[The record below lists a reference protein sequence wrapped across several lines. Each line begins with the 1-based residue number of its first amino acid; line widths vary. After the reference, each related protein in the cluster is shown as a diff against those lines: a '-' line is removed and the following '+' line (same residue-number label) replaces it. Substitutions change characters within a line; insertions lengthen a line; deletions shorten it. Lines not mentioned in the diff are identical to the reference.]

1 MAAAILLTAARV
13 AQAQQ
18 RAQAPS
24 SGRQGT
30 AERVQPGSAPTPDFR
45 DDADAR
51 ETRERLEALFEKYP
65 PSLVGV
71 LKLDPSLL
79 TNEAYLAPYPA
90 LATYLAQHPE
100 IPHNPGYFLANLRS
114 ANVWEPRDERRQAY
128 DLISG
133 VLAGIAAFF
142 VFITVVTAIGW
153 LIRTTINYRRW
164 NRLSKIQTE
173 VHTKLLD
180 RLTQSEDLMAYM
192 QTPAGKRFLES
203 APIPLDNEA
212 RPLSAPISRIL
223 WSLQAGVV
231 LLVFGMGLFFLSA
244 RLITE
249 VANAMS
255 VFGVMAIALGAG
267 FVISAVA
274 AYVASR
280 RFGLMESRPAG
291 TEPSV

>member
-1 MAAAILLTAARV
+1 MVVLAGSHMAAAQRSQAA
-13 AQAQQ
+13 
-18 RAQAPS
+18 P
-24 SGRQGT
+24 SGRQGA
-30 AERVQPGSAPTPDFR
+30 AERTQPGSAPAEFR

-51 ETRERLEALFEKYP
+51 ETRERLENLFEKYP

-90 LATYLAQHPE
+90 LAAFLGQHPE
-100 IPHNPGYFLANLRS
+100 IAHNPVYFLQNLRGVS
-114 ANVWEPRDERRQAY
+114 AWEPRDERRQAY
-128 DLISG
+128 ELIGG
-133 VLAGIAAFF
+133 VLGGIAGFL
-142 VFITVVTAIGW
+142 VFIVVVTAIGW

-203 APIPLDNEA
+203 APIPLDTET

-231 LLVFGMGLFFLSA
+231 LLVFGIGLYLLSG
-244 RLITE
+244 RLVTD
-249 VANAMS
+249 VATAMS
-255 VFGVMAIALGAG
+255 VFAVMAIALGAG
-267 FVISAVA
+267 FVISAIA
-274 AYVASR
+274 AYIASR
-280 RFGLMESRPAG
+280 RFGLMDAQPTAG
-291 TEPSV
+291 TEQRV